1 MEIRPAMKTMARNLV
16 VHMFLFPIPYGNDSI
31 KVIRTVGNGN
41 QLRGRDAGSKLSR
54 FFEEAIP
61 ACQCAS
67 EVLVLYHPS

>member
-41 QLRGRDAGSKLSR
+41 
-54 FFEEAIP
+54 
-61 ACQCAS
+61 
-67 EVLVLYHPS
+67 